1 MIEGTAFSIEEAT
14 FDASLLPEG
23 SRTTGTEAF
32 HREVTDYFQRS
43 YASMGGQLTV
53 VFAAGRIEVAWE
65 PAAPDP
71 AGPGAPAMA
80 SIGPLLQQ
88 RRFDEARPL
97 LETLLQLEPEHPVA
111 LYNLGVLAS
120 EEGTLE
126 EARLLLRRAVV
137 ANAGDDHA
145 QANAQVALALA
156 AMRLSD
162 KAVARQALEAAI
174 ELEPQNSFALRSL
187 GGLLVIAGAYAAG
200 AERFRQALA
209 VAPDDLIAS
218 FNLARALLELDA
230 KEHRD
235 EADQLLLQVIEAQPY
250 GELANKAK
258 ELRGSIAARDLRADQ
273 PDGLRQDA
281 VSYCLQ
287 ALQLFEAME
296 QPRFMA
302 VLSEVA
308 AVGQGGLQINEPGT
322 SRTLKTLPG
331 TWSDLALAC
340 LIHVGMKRLTPDED
354 SGLGIEAEYQEA
366 VRLHGGGG
374 TKP

>member
-1 MIEGTAFSIEEAT
+1 MIEGTAFSIEEAI

-23 SRTTGTEAF
+23 SRTPGTEAF
-32 HREVTDYFQRS
+32 HRAVTDYFQKS

-65 PAAPDP
+65 PAAQDP
-71 AGPGAPAMA
+71 ALPGAPAMA

-120 EEGTLE
+120 EEGKLE

-296 QPRFMA
+296 QARFMA
-302 VLSEVA
+302 VISEVA
-308 AVGQGGLQINEPGT
+308 AVGQAGLQINEPGT
-322 SRTLKTLPG
+322 SRTLKNLPG

-366 VRLHGGGG
+366 LRLHGAGG